1 MSATALGAATALLY
15 GDEDEEEDMTQM
27 AEQQVA
33 VKTLRN
39 YVGGAWVKPETVR
52 YLDVTNPATGET
64 MAQVPLSTGA
74 DVDRAVQAA
83 RAALSGPWGRMTAAE
98 RGRILMR
105 ISALILEDAEK
116 LAQLEARDT
125 GKPIGQARTD
135 IEVAARYLEF
145 YGTAADKLH
154 GAVIPFHEDY
164 HVSVAYEPHGVSA
177 HVLPWNYPAQQFA
190 RSLGAALA
198 AGNTTVLKPSED
210 ACLITLQFARI
221 FSEVGFPPG
230 VLNIVTG
237 YGQEAGEA
245 LVGHPGIDHLS
256 FTGSTQVGTRVQ
268 QAAAR
273 NQVKVVAELGGKSP
287 QIVFADADFDVAAPV
302 ILRTILQHAGQTC
315 AAGSRVLVERGAY
328 DAVVR
333 RLVQGF
339 ERAQAGAC
347 HLDLDCG
354 PVVSREQQRHVQSF
368 IDEAVKDGVP
378 VLAQGRIAEGAS
390 PEGFFVRPTLFGPVP
405 RDHRLAREE
414 VFGPVLSVL
423 PFDDE
428 ADAIRLG
435 NDTDY
440 GLVAGVWTRD
450 GARQMRM
457 AKRLR
462 CGQVFINN
470 FGLGG
475 GVELPFG
482 GVKRSGHGREK
493 GLAALAEMSVMKTI
507 VNFHG

>member
-1 MSATALGAATALLY
+1 MQKLFI
-15 GDEDEEEDMTQM
+15 
-27 AEQQVA
+27 
-33 VKTLRN
+33 N
-39 YVGGAWVKPETVR
+39 GAWTE
-52 YLDVTNPATGET
+52 
-64 MAQVPLSTGA
+64 AQYADPIPVIDPSTGA
-74 DVDRAVQAA
+74 AYDALARGGPADIERAVAAA
-83 RAALSGPWGRMTAAE
+83 RAALDGPWSTLRPLE
-98 RGRILMR
+98 RGRLLERAGALMLDR
-105 ISALILEDAEK
+105 LEA
-116 LAQLEARDT
+116 LAQVEARDT
-125 GKPIGQARTD
+125 GKPIGQARAD

-154 GAVIPFHEDY
+154 GEVIPFHPAY
-164 HVSVAYEPHGVSA
+164 HVSVVHEPHGVSA

-198 AGNTTVLKPSED
+198 AGNTTVLKPSEE
-210 ACLITLQFARI
+210 ACLITLRFAEI
-221 FSEVGFPPG
+221 LDEAGLPPG

-237 YGQEAGEA
+237 YGAEAGEA
-245 LVGHPGIDHLS
+245 LVGHPGIDHIS

-287 QIVFADADFDVAAPV
+287 HIVFADADFDAAAPV
-302 ILRTILQHAGQTC
+302 VLRTILQHAGQTC
-315 AAGSRVLVERGAY
+315 AAGSRLLVEKSAYGAM
-328 DAVVR
+328 VE

-339 ERAQAGAC
+339 EAARAGAY
-347 HLDLDCG
+347 HQDLDCG
-354 PVVSREQQRHVQSF
+354 PVVSRKQQRHVQSF
-368 IDEAVKDGVP
+368 IDEAAKDGVP
-378 VLAQGRIAEGAS
+378 VLAEGRVAEGAS
-390 PEGFFVRPTLFGPVP
+390 AEGFFVRPTLFGPVP
-405 RDHRLAREE
+405 RGHRLAREE
-414 VFGPVLSVL
+414 VFGPVLAVL

-428 ADAIRLG
+428 ADAIRLA

-450 GARQMRM
+450 GARQMRV
-457 AKRLR
+457 ARRLR

-482 GVKRSGHGREK
+482 GVKHSGHGREK
-493 GLAALAEMSVMKTI
+493 GMAALAEMSVTKTI

>member
-1 MSATALGAATALLY
+1 VHKLFIDGCWTDAQHTDSI
-15 GDEDEEEDMTQM
+15 
-27 AEQQVA
+27 A
-33 VKTLRN
+33 VID
-39 YVGGAWVKPETVR
+39 P
-52 YLDVTNPATGET
+52 
-64 MAQVPLSTGA
+64 STGA
-74 DVDRAVQAA
+74 AYDALSRGGPQDVDRAVAAA
-83 RAALSGPWGRMTAAE
+83 RAALDGPWSKLRPVE
-98 RGRILMR
+98 RGRLLAR
-105 ISALILEDAEK
+105 AGALILDRVEA
-116 LAQLEARDT
+116 LAVVEARDT

-154 GAVIPFHEDY
+154 GAVIPFHDDY
-164 HVSVAYEPHGVSA
+164 HVSVVYEPHGVSA

-210 ACLITLQFARI
+210 ACLITLEFARI
-221 FSEVGFPPG
+221 FDEVGMPPG

-237 YGQEAGEA
+237 YGAEAGEA

-287 QIVFADADFDVAAPV
+287 HIVFADADVDAAAPV

-315 AAGSRVLVERGAY
+315 AAGSRLLVQKSAY

-333 RLVQGF
+333 RVAQGF
-339 ERAQAGAC
+339 EWAQAGAY

-354 PVVSREQQRHVQSF
+354 PVVSRKQQRQVQSF

-378 VLAQGRIAEGAS
+378 VLAEGRIADGAS
-390 PEGFFVRPTLFGPVP
+390 PEGFYVRPTLFGPVP

-428 ADAIRLG
+428 ADAVRLA

-457 AKRLR
+457 ARRLR

-493 GLAALAEMSVMKTI
+493 GMAALAEMSVMKTI